1 MPKRSSSPGASSWM
15 RTACFEYWIRNFDCQ
30 LSLQFPY
37 ILAWS
42 SPRTGGSTTTPT
54 SPTVRTAGSRRSSS
68 WRLGSP
74 TTATTRIS
82 CSTCTSY
89 RGPGRRRAPTTGVNQ
104 RLRNTAKEDE
114 EKCNVG
120 RAGSP
125 SAQRFTPTPQSARLH
140 RIGAVRGSMPPDSD
154 CAANRQMACRL
165 GHERRATAPPGT
177 RLGRW
182 QGQR

>member
-82 CSTCTSY
+82 CLPAPAIGARSPTCADDGCQSETQKY
-89 RGPGRRRAPTTGVNQ
+89 GQGRRREVQRRPSGLAKRPKIHPNTSERTSSPNRSCRINATGF
-104 RLRNTAKEDE
+104 RL
-114 EKCNVG
+114 
-120 RAGSP
+120 
-125 SAQRFTPTPQSARLH
+125 
-140 RIGAVRGSMPPDSD
+140 
-154 CAANRQMACRL
+154 CRD
-165 GHERRATAPPGT
+165 
-177 RLGRW
+177 GRW
-182 QGQR
+182 LVASATKEEQQHPQEPD